1 MNEREELIKTLKTII
16 AIKTRERIRLLE
28 EQQELERIVEKLE
41 DVGNNQTE
49 LF

>member
-1 MNEREELIKTLKTII
+1 MDERKELIKTLKTII

-28 EQQELERIVEKLE
+28 EKQELERIVEKLE
-41 DVGNNQTE
+41 SESSNQTE

>member
-1 MNEREELIKTLKTII
+1 MDERIELIKTLKTII

-28 EQQELERIVEKLE
+28 EQQELERIVEKLKN
-41 DVGNNQTE
+41 VSSNQTE